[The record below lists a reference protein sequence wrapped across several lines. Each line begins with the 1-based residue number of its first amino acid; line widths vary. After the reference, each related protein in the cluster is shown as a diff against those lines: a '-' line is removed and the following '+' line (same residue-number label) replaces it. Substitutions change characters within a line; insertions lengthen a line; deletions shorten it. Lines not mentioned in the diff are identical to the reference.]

1 MVKLGTVL
9 PENTA
14 TCAKLAPR
22 NEEYICLK
30 ECTRVSA
37 YHTAQTDSVRVI
49 TDLLSI
55 VVPLAALFHGRGNG
69 CTEILGGS

>member
-1 MVKLGTVL
+1 MVKLGTVS

-14 TCAKLAPR
+14 TCVRLAPR
-22 NEEYICLK
+22 NEEYVCLK
-30 ECTRVSA
+30 ECTRLSA
-37 YHTAQTDSVRVI
+37 YHKAQTNSLCVI

-69 CTEILGGS
+69 CTEILAGS